1 MSKSIKRLFVLFVL
15 VLPLALSAI
24 ACDDNGPVDVPG
36 INDTGDAMVEVVD
49 DGADTLNTLWCLG
62 DVNDWEIRCGG
73 DGVKPQ

>member
-1 MSKSIKRLFVLFVL
+1 MSYKTKRLFGIIL
-15 VLPLALSAI
+15 VLI
-24 ACDDNGPVDVPG
+24 AMPAMCAANCNDEPADVPG